1 MVDPDFDLSMFPCP
15 NCGRETRMYGE
26 VCRHCNHP
34 LTHKEM
40 PKGWEEIVD
49 AARKTGDWSKVPRD
63 AMVAHT
69 RGIVLTTLHFV
80 SGREIEKEIE
90 IVSAECAFGMNIFR
104 DLLAGVRDIVGGRS
118 GSIQTALKDIKKT
131 VLNELRREA
140 FLANADA
147 VLGVRLDYSE
157 ISGGGKVQM
166 LFAVATGT
174 AVKLK

>member
-1 MVDPDFDLSMFPCP
+1 
-15 NCGRETRMYGE
+15 
-26 VCRHCNHP
+26 
-34 LTHKEM
+34 
-40 PKGWEEIVD
+40 
-49 AARKTGDWSKVPRD
+49 
-63 AMVAHT
+63 MVAHT